1 MTRKAKIGFAV
12 AAIALVALAIGF
24 FSGGE
29 EGEITVTYAGMASN
43 DTRHVSFLLSNGFPH
58 EISCSC
64 EIWEPFHDEWQS
76 VTGTSY
82 RELGHLP
89 SRCTTN
95 FTVAVPS
102 ATRWRVEMYAV
113 KPLPNNIITEWRLK
127 ILDFI
132 SEHRGPDLGGL
143 LLMGY
148 LLKGTNSPE
157 MLGNIPASSAQP

>member
-1 MTRKAKIGFAV
+1 MTRKAKIALAV
-12 AAIALVALAIGF
+12 AAIALVAVAIGF

-29 EGEITVTYAGMASN
+29 EGEITVTYAGIASN

-64 EIWEPFHDEWQS
+64 EIWEPFHDEWQWAA
-76 VTGTSY
+76 GTSY

-95 FTVAVPS
+95 FTVAIPS
-102 ATRWRVEMYAV
+102 ATRWRVEVYAV

-127 ILDFI
+127 ILDFA
-132 SEHRGPDLGGL
+132 SELRGPDLGGL

-148 LLKGTNSPE
+148 ILKATNSPA
-157 MLGNIPASSAQP
+157 MLGNKPAPGSLP